1 MPSILPAL
9 RVLLFASALL
19 SLLTIGACGL
29 KGDLVLP
36 EPDEPSSSEQA
47 EEVNADDEDGDDSRM
62 PGSEAA

>member
-36 EPDEPSSSEQA
+36 EADEPSSSEQA

-62 PGSEAA
+62 AGSEAA